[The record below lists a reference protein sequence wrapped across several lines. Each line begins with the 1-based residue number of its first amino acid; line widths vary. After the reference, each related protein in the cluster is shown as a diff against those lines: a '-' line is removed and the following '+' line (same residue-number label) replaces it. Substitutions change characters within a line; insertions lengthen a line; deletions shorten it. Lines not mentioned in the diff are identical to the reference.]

1 MALIDRVHDMS
12 RVINCLGDKITDLL
26 SEIQELKEGPGLAVV
41 AAVERCIADLQGE
54 VEWLKAMLV
63 ELNRQSRDLQQ
74 EAEDLHRHLRD
85 SQHQL
90 KDAGAKEA
98 IAEYKD
104 SSNFKLELQRS
115 SQVSYEYGYQV
126 VLAQFQDKYPDLEVE
141 ENPFTSLPEDGNVPI
156 EEVPF
161 DDSPAPP
168 EV

>member
-1 MALIDRVHDMS
+1 MLVPRPKLGVWKVSKNTVDHEATAREAHGTKEGLGANGS
-12 RVINCLGDKITDLL
+12 RAKSPRCKEHI
-26 SEIQELKEGPGLAVV
+26 ELKEGPGLAVV

-54 VEWLKAMLV
+54 VEWLKAML
-63 ELNRQSRDLQQ
+63 
-74 EAEDLHRHLRD
+74 
-85 SQHQL
+85 
-90 KDAGAKEA
+90 EA